1 MFWKLFTKKKRRC
14 TRSSRRRG
22 GNTPVFNT
30 KVNKTRG
37 KKQTK
42 PIVFQSLTAELEE
55 LKNLEKK
62 ARKTRQD
69 TARIAQ
75 LKGNMDENRAFL
87 DEMGYH

>member
-1 MFWKLFTKKKRRC
+1 MFRKLFTRKKRRC
-14 TRSSRRRG
+14 TRRRG
-22 GNTPVFNT
+22 GNTPVFNTT